1 MKNQIKTIGFDAD
14 DTLWVNEPYY
24 LETEK
29 EFCEILKDYHSSE
42 YVSKELFKTEMQN
55 LETYGFGAKSFVL
68 SMIETTLKLVPDDMS
83 SDYINSVIDLGKG
96 LIHKPL
102 VLLDD
107 VKKVLSDLKELRYR
121 LIVATKGDLLDQERK
136 LRNSGLEEYF
146 HHIEIMSNKREDDY
160 RKLLNHLDIEANEF
174 IMIGN
179 SLKSDILPVIK
190 IGGQAIYI
198 PYHTVW
204 LHERINEEDI
214 KDEDFHRVE
223 RIIEVPGI
231 IRNLNNH

>member
-1 MKNQIKTIGFDAD
+1 MKKEIKIIGFDAD

-29 EFCEILKDYHSSE
+29 KFCELLKEYHNSE
-42 YVSKELFKTEMQN
+42 SISKELFKTEMEN
-55 LETYGFGAKSFVL
+55 RDMYGCGAKSLGL
-68 SMIETTLKLVPDDMS
+68 SMSETTLK
-83 SDYINSVIDLGKG
+83 ITEKENSGYFIEKVLQLGKE

-102 VLLDD
+102 VLLENVEDTLKTL
-107 VKKVLSDLKELRYR
+107 KKKGYK

-146 HHIEIMSNKREDDY
+146 HHIEIMSNKKEDDY
-160 RKLLNHLDIEANEF
+160 RKLIAHLDIKEEEF

-179 SLKSDILPVIK
+179 SLKSDILPVIN

-204 LHERINEEDI
+204 LHEQIDEESI
-214 KDEDFHRVE
+214 ENNNFHKAE
-223 RIIEVPGI
+223 NISEVPSLI
-231 IRNLNNH
+231 EK